1 MKHFDG
7 LNLPDYPH
15 GVPLVAVKPLTVH
28 KPAVAFQDGARRFRV
43 DVEIKFFTEKAA
55 KTLWGMLKDG
65 TGRETDA
72 MIRTSYVHVL
82 DPIVFVDCLQWKYDH
97 NKQKWLDHQALL
109 DGM

>member
-7 LNLPDYPH
+7 LNLPDYP

-43 DVEIKFFTEKAA
+43 DVEIEFFTDIAA
-55 KTLWGMLKDG
+55 ITSSGMLKDD
-65 TGRETDA
+65 TGGQSGAT
-72 MIRTSYVHVL
+72 IRTSYVHVG
-82 DPIVFVDCLQWKYDH
+82 DPKVFVECLQWKYDQ
-97 NKQKWLDHQALL
+97 NKQKRLDHQALL